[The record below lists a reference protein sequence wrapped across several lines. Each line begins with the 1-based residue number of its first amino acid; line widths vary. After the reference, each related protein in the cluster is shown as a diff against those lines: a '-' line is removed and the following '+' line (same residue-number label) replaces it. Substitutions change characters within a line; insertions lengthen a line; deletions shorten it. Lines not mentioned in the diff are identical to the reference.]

1 MKWTERLK
9 PDVLERLEHCRS
21 RKSDVPDL
29 VNAKWALL
37 KQEGKDKEGFT
48 KEDALVSVLE
58 LLDCNGQ
65 DIGAELTVDEYN
77 ELCR

>member
-1 MKWTERLK
+1 MKWTDRLK
-9 PDVLERLEHCRS
+9 SGVLERLENCRS
-21 RKSDVPDL
+21 RKNDIPDL
-29 VNAKWALL
+29 VNAKWAFF
-37 KQEGKDKEGFT
+37 KQKGKEKEGFT

-65 DIGAELTVDEYN
+65 DFVANLTVDEYN